1 MQSHPGDTLIRPMQS
16 DDRDAV
22 IGLLA
27 GSEPWTTLGFSS
39 SDWEKIFAPIPQS
52 RDCFVVTCRG
62 RIAGVGIV
70 RPKFLFGD
78 YLELLGIAPDRKG
91 QGLGRQLLA
100 HIEQVAFA
108 RGKNLF
114 ACVTDFNQAARVF
127 YAKHGFLEVGRLDN
141 LLIGGSAEILLRKT
155 IGPARAG
162 DISQT
167 HRAKQ
172 D

>member
-108 RGKNLF
+108 RGKPLRP
-114 ACVTDFNQAARVF
+114 CDRLQSSSPRVLCQAWLSGGWPSGQSAHRRLGGDSL
-127 YAKHGFLEVGRLDN
+127 AQDDRSGPGR
-141 LLIGGSAEILLRKT
+141 
-155 IGPARAG
+155 
-162 DISQT
+162 
-167 HRAKQ
+167 
-172 D
+172 